1 MATEIVM
8 ALVGVLCT
16 AISSTVTF
24 ILTKRRYNVEVDSQ
38 QIKNMSDSFDTYKK
52 MMEETLEAQKRAT
65 DATISSLNDRIAS
78 LQKENDNLRNQFN
91 QLQGQMINLLM
102 GNKLAGFQ
110 DIMTLKQTLAAESKP
125 TEEK

>member
-110 DIMTLKQTLAAESKP
+110 DIMTLKQTLTAESKL

>member
-125 TEEK
+125 IEEK

>member
-110 DIMTLKQTLAAESKP
+110 DIMTLKQTLVAESKP